1 MLGHFRAS
9 FAFLVSRVAAGLVVE
24 SLCLFLVLISNL
36 HCLIQFVLDDFPSRR
51 FHIFKSDRRLLRSA
65 L

>member
-1 MLGHFRAS
+1 MLGNFRAS
-9 FAFLVSRVAAGLVVE
+9 FTFLVSRVATSVMVQ
-24 SLCLFLVLISNL
+24 SFCLFLVLISNL

-51 FHIFKSDRRLLRSA
+51 FHIFESDRRLLRST